1 MRNKRGDIVA
11 YGLIDLDDIDKIK
24 PYKWRHYKGKTTEYV
39 YGSKD
44 GVGYHKLHRVI
55 MNPPDDLVVDH
66 RNHNGL
72 DNRKQNL
79 KVCTQKENMQNLRNK
94 SNERGDKL

>member
-1 MRNKRGDIVA
+1 
-11 YGLIDLDDIDKIK
+11 
-24 PYKWRHYKGKTTEYV
+24 
-39 YGSKD
+39 
-44 GVGYHKLHRVI
+44 
-55 MNPPDDLVVDH
+55 MNPPDNLVVDH